1 MGDAAEGP
9 ESRVPLVALR
19 DAFAAYVQV
28 NHIIQLKYFILKHHS
43 TSCMNIIHNRLELC

>member
-28 NHIIQLKYFILKHHS
+28 NHIIQCEVFHTQ
-43 TSCMNIIHNRLELC
+43 TSLYVLHEHYP